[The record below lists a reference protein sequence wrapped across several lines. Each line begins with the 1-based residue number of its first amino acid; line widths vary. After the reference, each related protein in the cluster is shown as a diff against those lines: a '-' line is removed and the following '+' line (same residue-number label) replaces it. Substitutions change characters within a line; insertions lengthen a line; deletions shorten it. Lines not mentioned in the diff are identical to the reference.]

1 MASVSSQLDS
11 KQGDAPSQTKVPSPN
26 DAERTSLSQKSQGG
40 TGNVPTIGGLNN
52 GQRTQGVQQ
61 ASVQTETDITSVSD
75 QVQGNSSVSNVNPSG
90 ASSPSPAGHSNAIAS
105 GDKAPTTKGSN
116 SVQRTQGVQQ
126 SSLQTDTD
134 ITSISDQVQ
143 SNSSVSN
150 VDSGGSSSSS
160 TAGHSNAP
168 TSGAIVPN
176 TSDSNSILRA
186 QGVQHSNIQ
195 TDTDITSTV
204 DQIQG
209 NTTVQNVQSSVNP
222 GSNQINTSIQSGS
235 NQSVNGFHSVH
246 TGHPVVQPDIEVITQ
261 SVAVNQ
267 GTSINEKQRNT
278 TPVKRRP
285 SAYSIPSNSGVDKN
299 AYYFT
304 RNK

>member
-1 MASVSSQLDS
+1 M
-11 KQGDAPSQTKVPSPN
+11 
-26 DAERTSLSQKSQGG
+26 TS
-40 TGNVPTIGGLNN
+40 
-52 GQRTQGVQQ
+52 
-61 ASVQTETDITSVSD
+61 SVSD

-90 ASSPSPAGHSNAIAS
+90 ASSPSPTSHSNAIAS
-105 GDKAPTTKGSN
+105 GVKAPTTNGSN

-143 SNSSVSN
+143 GNSSVSN
-150 VDSGGSSSSS
+150 VNSGGSSSSS
-160 TAGHSNAP
+160 TAGHSNTSTSGVNAP
-168 TSGAIVPN
+168 T
-176 TSDSNSILRA
+176 TSDSNSVLRA

-195 TDTDITSTV
+195 TDTDITSIV

-209 NTTVQNVQSSVNP
+209 NTTVRNVQSGVNP

-246 TGHPVVQPDIEVITQ
+246 TGHSVVQTDIGVITQ
-261 SVAVNQ
+261 SEAVNQ

-278 TPVKRRP
+278 TTVKRRP
-285 SAYSIPSNSGVDKN
+285 STYSIPSNSDVDKN
-299 AYYFT
+299 AYYLT